1 MSDVREDL
9 DSLKEINTQIVML
22 LPKLR
27 NDLTLKLSLELHL
40 VKHPPQ
46 NQTNTHTRAHKK
58 TPLSHKR
65 KYNTHTKK
73 QTPTQQNPN
82 NRKPNATPGTGLY

>member
-1 MSDVREDL
+1 MMSDLREDL
-9 DSLKEINTQIVML
+9 DSLKETNTQIVML

-46 NQTNTHTRAHKK
+46 NKHMCTHKK
-58 TPLSHKR
+58 TPISHKR
-65 KYNTHTKK
+65 KYNTHKK
-73 QTPTQQNPN
+73 N
-82 NRKPNATPGTGLY
+82 